1 MNRYQLTEEELL
13 EELRNRMLQCK
24 NNLRQLQELNEEL
37 KKANIKLSES
47 EALKS
52 HFLSNVT
59 NEIVN
64 PFASILGLS
73 KAIME
78 IKDFNKTRSMA
89 QLIYNEAFNLDF
101 QLKNIF
107 AAAKVEAGQT
117 NVEINNVDISGVIN
131 SVIDTY
137 KHKAEQKN
145 LTVNFE
151 YHVSEEVDN
160 NFIFPTLPDLIISS
174 VGNVG
179 LIVSF
184 STVFTAGTG
193 LFKVFIGSEF
203 VSVSFTFP
211 YLTLISDKF
220 SFFRTFIN
228 S

>member
-137 KHKAEQKN
+137 KHKAEQKIS
-145 LTVNFE
+145 L
-151 YHVSEEVDN
+151 
-160 NFIFPTLPDLIISS
+160 LIL
-174 VGNVG
+174 N
-179 LIVSF
+179 
-184 STVFTAGTG
+184 T
-193 LFKVFIGSEF
+193 
-203 VSVSFTFP
+203 TFQ
-211 YLTLISDKF
+211 KK
-220 SFFRTFIN
+220 
-228 S
+228 